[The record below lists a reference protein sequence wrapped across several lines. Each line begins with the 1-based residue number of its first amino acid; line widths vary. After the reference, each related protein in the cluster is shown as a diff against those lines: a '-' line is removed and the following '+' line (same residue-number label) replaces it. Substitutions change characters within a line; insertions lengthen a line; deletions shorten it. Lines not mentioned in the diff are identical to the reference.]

1 MNFERLKN
9 NIISLVEEQQYKLG
23 YRSEPVRLYYP
34 LKSLNRL
41 LNTSGDPSEM
51 KEILEKFAAF
61 AEDDLGKIQ
70 VTSEKERFC
79 IRLPKEASDFVH
91 TLGDRDPFLKKL
103 IQLVGTHGTAM
114 EQVLELFRET
124 SESVVI
130 EKKIHGEFDYLCFF
144 PDGDP
149 DDFRY
154 CLTDEGCHVI
164 YHRFTPEDYIDCEF

>member
-1 MNFERLKN
+1 
-9 NIISLVEEQQYKLG
+9 
-23 YRSEPVRLYYP
+23 
-34 LKSLNRL
+34 
-41 LNTSGDPSEM
+41 
-51 KEILEKFAAF
+51 
-61 AEDDLGKIQ
+61 
-70 VTSEKERFC
+70 
-79 IRLPKEASDFVH
+79 
-91 TLGDRDPFLKKL
+91 
-103 IQLVGTHGTAM
+103 M